1 LRERPEDIVAIA
13 KCILHQHYP
22 DSHFTPDAMEALR
35 DYSWPGNVRELKN
48 LVFKAVMHAENAA
61 CEVRA
66 CDLPFERGGAA
77 AKPGAAVV
85 SGDSDLNK
93 VEKRVILDTRARTG
107 GHRGRAAE
115 QLGVS
120 RRTLSRK
127 LKLYQEEA
135 KAERGGRFGA
145 LSYEQQRYFRVVT
158 EFPVIARCGDKQVHA
173 TSVNLSSSGI
183 ALRLPELAE
192 FQTTVTLSFTLPA
205 TSHVIETKAQ
215 IAWIDAERRA
225 GFRFLD
231 MPSDSRRELE
241 SWLDGQITA
250 EGWLAEPAL
259 TQHL

>member
-1 LRERPEDIVAIA
+1 M
-13 KCILHQHYP
+13 Q
-22 DSHFTPDAMEALR
+22 ALR
-35 DYSWPGNVRELKN
+35 DYPWPGNVRELKN
-48 LVFKAVMHAENAA
+48 LVFRAVMHAENAA
-61 CEVRA
+61 CEIRA
-66 CDLPFERGGAA
+66 CDLPFESGGVA
-77 AKPGAAVV
+77 AKQGAAVV
-85 SGDSDLNK
+85 SDNSDLNE
-93 VEKRVILDTRARTG
+93 VEKRVILDTLAHTG
-107 GHRGRAAE
+107 RHRGRAAE
-115 QLGVS
+115 QLGLS

-135 KAERGGRFGA
+135 KTERERRFGA
-145 LSYEQQRYFRVVT
+145 LSYEQHRYFRVVT
-158 EFPVIARCGDKQVHA
+158 EFPVIVRCSDKQAHA

-183 ALRLPELAE
+183 ALRSPELAE

-231 MPSDSRRELE
+231 MPAESRQELE

-259 TQHL
+259 THHL